1 MTAKHISFR
10 DGLVQLNHQPACKIC
25 GAPRSP
31 LSEGFNLDKGAPRSD
46 IAEFGVGSEKTGE
59 KKKTTKRETK
69 GEKSETDGCY
79 MFFFK

>member
-59 KKKTTKRETK
+59 KKKNNEKGDKRGK
-69 GEKSETDGCY
+69 V
-79 MFFFK
+79 